1 MDIIEVWQSR
11 TRVFKVIFSECGHT
25 FVMNMTFSHTLS
37 PSGRTYSRIV
47 KDIADNIAPAQ
58 REEIAAFLTNSA
70 KEAREEERRNSEA
83 KSTVVRRS

>member
-11 TRVFKVIFSECGHT
+11 ARVFKVIFPECGHT

-70 KEAREEERRNSEA
+70 KEAREGERSNGEA
-83 KSTVVRRS
+83 KSTVVHRS